1 LNNPGEIVI
10 AFFELVEAEFREIKN
25 SLNESVNLK
34 SGALGRLI
42 MRLVGSVAL
51 VLAAIVLILAAVGM
65 LLWSMYMYIGQFME
79 PVQAALITSIVTL
92 VAAGLLIFIARW
104 LNR

>member
-10 AFFELVEAEFREIKN
+10 AFFDLVEAEFRELKD
-25 SLNESVNLK
+25 SLDDSVNLK
-34 SGALGRLI
+34 AGALGRLI

-65 LLWSMYMYIGQFME
+65 LLWSMYLYIGQFMD
-79 PVQAALITSIVTL
+79 PAPAALATSFVTL
-92 VAAGLLIFIARW
+92 VAAGLLIIIARW

>member
-1 LNNPGEIVI
+1 MNNPGEIVI

-25 SLNESVNLK
+25 SLDDSVNLK

-42 MRLVGSVAL
+42 MRLAGSVAL
-51 VLAAIVLILAAVGM
+51 VLASVVLILAAVGM
-65 LLWSMYMYIGQFME
+65 LLWSMYLTISQFMA
-79 PVQAALITSIVTL
+79 PAQAALATSIVTL
-92 VAAGLLIFIARW
+92 VAAGLLIVIARW

>member
-1 LNNPGEIVI
+1 MNNPAEIVI
-10 AFFELVEAEFREIKN
+10 AFFELVEAEFREIKR

-34 SGALGRLI
+34 TGALGRAI

-65 LLWSMYMYIGQFME
+65 LLWSIYLTISQFMD
-79 PVQAALITSIVTL
+79 PVLAALTTSIATL
-92 VAAGLLIFIARW
+92 VAAGLLVIIARW

>member
-1 LNNPGEIVI
+1 LNNPAEIVI
-10 AFFELVEAEFREIKN
+10 AFFELVEAEFRELKG
-25 SLNESVNLK
+25 SLDDTVNLK
-34 SGALGRLI
+34 AGALGRLI

-65 LLWSMYMYIGQFME
+65 LLWSMYLYIGQFMD
-79 PVQAALITSIVTL
+79 PALAALTTGCVTL
-92 VAAGLLIFIARW
+92 VAAGLLIIIARW

>member
-1 LNNPGEIVI
+1 LNNPAEIVI
-10 AFFELVEAEFREIKN
+10 AFFELVEAEFREIKR

-34 SGALGRLI
+34 TGALGRAI

-51 VLAAIVLILAAVGM
+51 ILAAIVLILAAVGM
-65 LLWSMYMYIGQFME
+65 LLWSIYLTISQFMD
-79 PVQAALITSIVTL
+79 PAQAALITGFITL
-92 VAAGLLIFIARW
+92 VAAGLLVIIARW

>member
-1 LNNPGEIVI
+1 LNNPAEIVI
-10 AFFELVEAEFREIKN
+10 AFFELVEAEFREIKR
-25 SLNESVNLK
+25 SLNDSVNLK
-34 SGALGRLI
+34 TGALGRAI

-65 LLWSMYMYIGQFME
+65 LLWSIYLTISQFMD
-79 PVQAALITSIVTL
+79 PAQAALITGFVTL
-92 VAAGLLIFIARW
+92 VAAGLLVIIARW

>member
-10 AFFELVEAEFREIKN
+10 AFFELVEAEFRELKG
-25 SLNESVNLK
+25 SLDDSVNLK
-34 SGALGRLI
+34 AGALGRLI

-51 VLAAIVLILAAVGM
+51 VLAAVVLILAAAGM
-65 LLWSMYMYIGQFME
+65 LLWSMYLYISQFMD
-79 PVQAALITSIVTL
+79 PVLAALTTSIVTL
-92 VAAGLLIFIARW
+92 VVAGLLIVIARW

>member
-1 LNNPGEIVI
+1 MNNPGEIVI
-10 AFFELVEAEFREIKN
+10 AFFELVEAEFREIKG

-34 SGALGRLI
+34 TGALRRAIVRLA
-42 MRLVGSVAL
+42 GSVAL
-51 VLAAIVLILAAVGM
+51 ILAAVVLILAAVGM
-65 LLWSMYMYIGQFME
+65 LLWSVYLYISQFMD

-92 VAAGLLIFIARW
+92 VASGLLIIIARW

>member
-1 LNNPGEIVI
+1 MNNPAEIVI
-10 AFFELVEAEFREIKN
+10 AFFELVEAEIREIKR

-34 SGALGRLI
+34 TGALGRAI
-42 MRLVGSVAL
+42 MRLAGSVAL

-65 LLWSMYMYIGQFME
+65 LLWSMSLYISQFMD
-79 PVQAALITSIVTL
+79 PALAALVTGFVTL
-92 VAAGLLIFIARW
+92 VAAGLLIVIARW

>member
-1 LNNPGEIVI
+1 MNNPAEIVI
-10 AFFELVEAEFREIKN
+10 AFFELVEAEFREIKR

-34 SGALGRLI
+34 TGALGRAI

-65 LLWSMYMYIGQFME
+65 LLWSIYLTISQFMA
-79 PVQAALITSIVTL
+79 PAQAALITGFVTL
-92 VAAGLLIFIARW
+92 VAAGLLVIIARW